1 MEIKLRKLTENITI
15 IFDDDDNDDDWEER
29 QTIVL

>member
-1 MEIKLRKLTENITI
+1 MEIKLRELTENITI
-15 IFDDDDNDDDWEER
+15 IFDDDNDDWEER